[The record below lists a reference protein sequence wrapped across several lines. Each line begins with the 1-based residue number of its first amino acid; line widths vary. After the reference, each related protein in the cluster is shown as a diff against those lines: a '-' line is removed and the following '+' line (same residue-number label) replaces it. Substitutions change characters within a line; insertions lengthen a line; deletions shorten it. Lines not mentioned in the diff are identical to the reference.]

1 LGKEGQAMTI
11 AENWKRPL
19 VIAGACTA
27 VLAMGIG
34 LWLLER
40 YLHTMRQAGMGP
52 LALEDPPAWV
62 EESLPLQDKII
73 AAAGSAYLPLQE
85 DVAKA
90 LSANLSAVVWL
101 ADVQVYVTP
110 TDVRIRA
117 YWRRP
122 VAMLEMGTVRF
133 YVDQD
138 LVVLDYVDLPH
149 LGIKRVTGV
158 QWPQVPYLGE
168 VLDGNDLREAIDILA
183 LLEWMDIRT
192 TPGRPLLSEIEG
204 IDVSNFQ
211 GRKSTKDPHVVLF
224 AKDGTHVI
232 WGAEIGTWAKHL
244 EARDEEKL
252 GRLYSYYKE
261 CGTLMG
267 LVKYID
273 LRAPQYEV
281 PSPIDQ
287 YPPTGH

>member
-1 LGKEGQAMTI
+1 MTI

-19 VIAGACTA
+19 VIAGVCAA
-27 VLAMGIG
+27 VLAVGIG
-34 LWLLER
+34 LWLSER
-40 YLHTMRQAGMGP
+40 YLHTVRQAGWGP

-62 EESLPLQDKII
+62 EESLPLQEKVV
-73 AAAGSAYLPLQE
+73 AAAGGAYLPLQE

-90 LSANLSAVVWL
+90 LAANLSAVAWL
-101 ADVQVYVTP
+101 ADVQVSVTP
-110 TDVRIRA
+110 MDVRIRA
-117 YWRRP
+117 HWRRP
-122 VAMLEMGTVRF
+122 VALLEMGTVRF

-158 QWPQVPYLGE
+158 QESQVPYIGE
-168 VLDGNDLREAIDILA
+168 VLNGDDLKEAIDILA
-183 LLEWMDIRT
+183 LLECMDVRT
-192 TPGRPLLSEIEG
+192 TPGRPLLSEIES
-204 IDVSNFQ
+204 IDVTNFQ
-211 GRKSTKDPHVVLF
+211 GRKNAKDPHVVLF
-224 AKDGTHVI
+224 AKDGTQVI
-232 WGAEIGTWAKHL
+232 WGAEIGTWGKHL
-244 EARDEEKL
+244 EAKDEEKL

-261 CGTLMG
+261 CGSLMG

-287 YPPTGH
+287 YPQAGH

>member
-1 LGKEGQAMTI
+1 MTI

-19 VIAGACTA
+19 VIAGVCVALVA
-27 VLAMGIG
+27 VGVG

-40 YLHTMRQAGMGP
+40 YLHTVRQAGWGP

-62 EESLPLQDKII
+62 EESLPLQEKVV

-85 DVAKA
+85 DVARA
-90 LSANLSAVVWL
+90 LAANLSAVAWL
-101 ADVQVYVTP
+101 ADVQVRVTP

-122 VAMLEMGTVRF
+122 VAMLEMGTMRF

-158 QWPQVPYLGE
+158 QWPQVPSLGE
-168 VLDGNDLREAIDILA
+168 VLNGDDLKEAIDVLA
-183 LLEWMDIRT
+183 LLECMDVRT
-192 TPGRPLLSEIEG
+192 TPGRPLLSEIES

-211 GRKSTKDPHVVLF
+211 GRKNAKDPHVVLF
-224 AKDGTHVI
+224 AKDGITQI
-232 WGAEIGTWAKHL
+232 NWGAEIGTWAKHL
-244 EARDEEKL
+244 EARDEQKL
-252 GRLYSYYKE
+252 GRLYSYYKVY
-261 CGTLMG
+261 GTLMG
-267 LVKYID
+267 EAKYIE
-273 LRAPQYEV
+273 LREPLGEV

-287 YPPTGH
+287 YPQTSH

>member
-1 LGKEGQAMTI
+1 
-11 AENWKRPL
+11 
-19 VIAGACTA
+19 
-27 VLAMGIG
+27 
-34 LWLLER
+34 
-40 YLHTMRQAGMGP
+40 MRQAGMGP

-101 ADVQVYVTP
+101 ADVQVHVTP

-138 LVVLDYVDLPH
+138 LVVLDYVDMPH